1 MRQLCNKNVLML
13 ERLTEFMFLDLM
25 NIRLL
30 QVALDEKVSL
40 SEQTAQRKTQAQ
52 SANARINAKVRMK
65 MNASI
70 PYAAIAIAPISILSF
85 AHSNASF
92 SFCLPAPSSLPSP
105 PSTLFLTLPEPLTGI
120 LFARF
125 TSQRSLP
132 RFTSPLRFPQPT
144 HARRQSIPPSSHT
157 IHKDL

>member
-1 MRQLCNKNVLML
+1 M
-13 ERLTEFMFLDLM
+13 TF
-25 NIRLL
+25 RLL

-70 PYAAIAIAPISILSF
+70 PYAATAPISILSF
-85 AHSNASF
+85 AHSNVSF
-92 SFCLPAPSSLPSP
+92 SSCFPAPSSLPSP
-105 PSTLFLTLPEPLTGI
+105 PSTLFLTLPESLTRK

-125 TSQRSLP
+125 TSQRFLP
-132 RFTSPLRFPQPT
+132 RFTSSLRFPQPT
-144 HARRQSIPPSSHT
+144 HARRQSIPPSFPT
-157 IHKDL
+157 IH